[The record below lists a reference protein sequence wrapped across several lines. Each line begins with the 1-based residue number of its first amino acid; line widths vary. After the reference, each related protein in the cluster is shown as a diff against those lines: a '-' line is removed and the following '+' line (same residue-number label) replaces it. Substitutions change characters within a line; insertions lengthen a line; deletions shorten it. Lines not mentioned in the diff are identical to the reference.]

1 MCIQQPQDSSQISAV
16 IAHYNQSSWAH
27 LGSPFGILHWEKHKT
42 KPQIPPQLC
51 VLHKPLQQ
59 EQNERMGLCDRGF
72 PQRMARHR
80 DRAGCRW
87 RHSLLLWVHQSCPG
101 SQPEQRQHTGAG
113 VSCRLSAFPTSPG
126 SQQPSWE
133 PCHGSRGQEQSQSK
147 EKQSAKKEMGVLR
160 RRSGLRLRKMPS

>member
-1 MCIQQPQDSSQISAV
+1 MCIQQPQDSSQRSAV

-72 PQRMARHR
+72 PQRMARTGQGAGEGTACSCGSI
-80 DRAGCRW
+80 RAAQG
-87 RHSLLLWVHQSCPG
+87 HSL
-101 SQPEQRQHTGAG
+101 
-113 VSCRLSAFPTSPG
+113 
-126 SQQPSWE
+126 
-133 PCHGSRGQEQSQSK
+133 SRGSTQELVWAAGWAPSPPRWAPSNHRGSPATDLQGKSR
-147 EKQSAKKEMGVLR
+147 AR
-160 RRSGLRLRKMPS
+160 ARRSNQQRRKWECWEGG